1 MSDQMKSSKSGIKN
15 RSKITRLEL
24 KLVAEKLPRLWP
36 VKKAAFFFSQCHHT
50 SLIAVEPPELPA
62 LSEGAVLVWKIT
74 SVLGLGWFLPQWD
87 TEILLKVRKQVH
99 HSPSNRLKVG
109 QRSLKACSV
118 LVFYQWPFKE
128 KQTQFKGLCCSLKNL
143 TSVPEPLSAAVLML
157 H

>member
-1 MSDQMKSSKSGIKN
+1 MACEEG
-15 RSKITRLEL
+15 TF
-24 KLVAEKLPRLWP
+24 
-36 VKKAAFFFSQCHHT
+36 FFFSQCPHT